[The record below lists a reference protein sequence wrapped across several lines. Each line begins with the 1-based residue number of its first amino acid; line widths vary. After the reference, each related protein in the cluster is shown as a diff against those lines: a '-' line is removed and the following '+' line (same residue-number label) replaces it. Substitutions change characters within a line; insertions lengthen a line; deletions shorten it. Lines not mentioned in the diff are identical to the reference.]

1 MQAFSVGRSEDPFRG
16 LFEALYPKLVAT
28 SRFEAS
34 IYKWPKRTGQDALM
48 TSRRMALCIRRS
60 PGPSGPA
67 WAAIGDE
74 EGPARYARDRSNQ
87 PDDDRQL
94 ISKPL

>member
-1 MQAFSVGRSEDPFRG
+1 VQAFSVGRSEDPFRG
-16 LFEALYPKLVAT
+16 LFEALYPKLVSYFAV
-28 SRFEAS
+28 RGLDLQVAE
-34 IYKWPKRTGQDALM
+34 RTGQDALM

-87 PDDDRQL
+87 SDADRQL